1 MKISFLISTL
11 ATFIFLNCSPAKK
24 VSTPQGAPESRETPV
39 KESVGKDF
47 SFMTNLFTQYP
58 QYFDSIITKKDE
70 YRLQI
75 IYTQIDRGRN
85 NMPKFTDHYFNV
97 QPDQYFYPAST
108 IKLPIAILALQKLR
122 ELKIP
127 GLDRNTTMITE
138 TAFSGQT
145 AVYNDPA
152 SEDGRPTIANYIKK
166 ILLVSDNDAS
176 NRLYEFL
183 GQEYINNT
191 LHKMGFDDAQILHRL
206 SIGMTEEENRNT
218 NPIRFLNAEGKLI
231 YEKPAETS
239 QLGYDKRNIKLGKGY
254 YSKGQVIH
262 EPFDFSS
269 KNRLTIET
277 LHGLLKSIIFPEA
290 VSRKQRF
297 KLDKEDYSFLRKYM
311 SMYSTESK
319 YPSYNSPGYWDTY
332 VKFLFYGSEKQKPEP
347 HIRIFNKVGDAYGFL
362 TDIAYIVDYN
372 NNIEFLLSATIHCNR
387 DGIYND
393 DKYEYETIGLP
404 FMKNLGRII
413 YEHELKRP
421 RKYKPDLSTSRP
433 D

>member
-1 MKISFLISTL
+1 MF
-11 ATFIFLNCSPAKK
+11 NCSPVKK
-24 VSTPQGAPESRETPV
+24 VPAPAGNQAPEATTEKNTDE
-39 KESVGKDF
+39 KNI
-47 SFMTNLFTQYP
+47 SFMTNLLGQFP
-58 QYFDSIITKKDE
+58 QFFDSIVAKKDE

-75 IYTQIDRGRN
+75 IYTQVDRGRN
-85 NMPKFTDHYFNV
+85 NMPKFTNHYFNV

-108 IKLPIAILALQKLR
+108 IKLPIAILALQKLH

-127 GLDRNTTMITE
+127 GLNRNTTMITE

-183 GQEYINNT
+183 GQEYINTT

-218 NPIRFLNAEGKLI
+218 NPIRFLDAEGKLI

-239 QLGYDKRNIKLGKGY
+239 RLDYEKRNTRLGKGY
-254 YSKGQVIH
+254 FSGGQLKN
-262 EPFDFSS
+262 EPFDFSG
-269 KNRLTIET
+269 KNRLTLET

-290 VSRKQRF
+290 VSRRQRF
-297 KLDKEDYSFLRKYM
+297 NLDKEDYIFLRKYM
-311 SMYSTESK
+311 SMFCTESK
-319 YPSYNSPGYWDTY
+319 YPSYNSPDYWDTY
-332 VKFLFYGSEKQKPEP
+332 VKFLFYGTEKQEPEP
-347 HIRIFNKVGDAYGFL
+347 DIRIFNKVGDAYGFL

-387 DGIYND
+387 DSIYND
-393 DKYEYETIGLP
+393 DKYEYETVGFP

-413 YEHELKRP
+413 YEHELKRL

-433 D
+433 DYNN

>member
-11 ATFIFLNCSPAKK
+11 VIIVSLNCSPVKK
-24 VSTPQGAPESRETPV
+24 APTSQRTRET
-39 KESVGKDF
+39 EDS
-47 SFMTNLFTQYP
+47 SFLTNLFTQYP
-58 QYFDSIITKKDE
+58 QFFDSIFVRKDE

-85 NMPKFTDHYFNV
+85 NRPKFTDHYFNV

-138 TAFSGQT
+138 TGFSGQT

-183 GQEYINNT
+183 GQEYINKT
-191 LHKMGFDDAQILHRL
+191 LHKMGYDDAQILHRL

-239 QLGYDKRNIKLGKGY
+239 RLVYDKRNTKLGKGY
-254 YSKGQVIH
+254 YSGGNIIK

-269 KNRLTIET
+269 KNRLTIES
-277 LHGLLKSIIFPEA
+277 LHQILKSIIFPRD
-290 VSRKQRF
+290 VSRRQRF
-297 KLDKEDYSFLRKYM
+297 NLDKEDYNFLRKYL
-311 SMYSTESK
+311 SMYPTESK
-319 YPSYNSPGYWDTY
+319 YPSYNSPGYWDNY
-332 VKFLFYGSEKQKPEP
+332 VKFLFYGSEKQKPDP
-347 HIRIFNKVGDAYGFL
+347 QIRIFNKVGDAYGFL
-362 TDIAYIVDYN
+362 TDIAYIADYN

-387 DGIYND
+387 DAIYND
-393 DKYEYETIGLP
+393 DKYEYETIGFP

-433 D
+433 DYNN

>member
-1 MKISFLISTL
+1 MKINFLISTL
-11 ATFIFLNCSPAKK
+11 VIIFFLNCSPVKK
-24 VSTPQGAPESRETPV
+24 VSTSQRSREP
-39 KESVGKDF
+39 EDF
-47 SFMTNLFTQYP
+47 SFMTNLFKQYP
-58 QYFDSIITKKDE
+58 QFFDSIIVKKDE
-70 YRLQI
+70 YRLQV

-85 NMPKFTDHYFNV
+85 NRPKFTNHYFNV

-127 GLDRNTTMITE
+127 KLDRNTTMITE

-183 GQEYINNT
+183 GQEYINTT

-218 NPIRFLNAEGKLI
+218 NPIRFLDAEGKLI

-239 QLGYDKRNIKLGKGY
+239 GLDFDKRNTKLGKGY
-254 YSKGQVIH
+254 YSGGQVIN

-290 VSRKQRF
+290 VSRRQRF
-297 KLDKEDYSFLRKYM
+297 NLDKEDYNFLRKYM

-319 YPSYNSPGYWDTY
+319 YPSYNLPGYWDTY
-332 VKFLFYGSEKQKPEP
+332 VKFLFYGSEKQKAEP

-362 TDIAYIVDYN
+362 TDIAYIFDYN

-413 YEHELKRP
+413 YEQELKRS

-433 D
+433 DYNN

>member
-11 ATFIFLNCSPAKK
+11 VIIVSLNCSPVKK
-24 VSTPQGAPESRETPV
+24 APTSQRTRET
-39 KESVGKDF
+39 GDF
-47 SFMTNLFTQYP
+47 SILTNLFTQYP
-58 QYFDSIITKKDE
+58 QFFDSIFVRKDE

-85 NMPKFTDHYFNV
+85 NRPKFTDHYFNV

-138 TAFSGQT
+138 TGFSGQT

-183 GQEYINNT
+183 GQEYINKT
-191 LHKMGFDDAQILHRL
+191 LHKMGYDDAQILHRL

-239 QLGYDKRNIKLGKGY
+239 RLVYDKRNTKLGKGY
-254 YSKGQVIH
+254 YSGGNIIK

-269 KNRLTIET
+269 KNRLTIES
-277 LHGLLKSIIFPEA
+277 LHQILKSIIFPRD
-290 VSRKQRF
+290 VSRRQRF
-297 KLDKEDYSFLRKYM
+297 NLDKEDYNFLRKYL
-311 SMYSTESK
+311 SMYPTESK
-319 YPSYNSPGYWDTY
+319 YPSYNSPGYWDNY
-332 VKFLFYGSEKQKPEP
+332 VKFLFYGSEKQKPDP
-347 HIRIFNKVGDAYGFL
+347 QIRIFNKVGDAYGFL
-362 TDIAYIVDYN
+362 TDIAYIADYN

-387 DGIYND
+387 DAIYND
-393 DKYEYETIGLP
+393 DKYEYETIGFP

-433 D
+433 DYNN

>member
-1 MKISFLISTL
+1 M
-11 ATFIFLNCSPAKK
+11 LNCSPAKK
-24 VSTPQGAPESRETPV
+24 VPAPAGTQSPEATTEKKTD
-39 KESVGKDF
+39 EKDI
-47 SFMTNLFTQYP
+47 SFMTSLLTQYP
-58 QYFDSIITKKDE
+58 QYFDSILAKKDE

-85 NMPKFTDHYFNV
+85 NMPKFTNHYFNV

-108 IKLPIAILALQKLR
+108 IKLPIAILALQKLH

-127 GLDRNTTMITE
+127 GLNRNTTMITE

-145 AVYNDPA
+145 AVYNDPT

-183 GQEYINNT
+183 GQEYINAT
-191 LHKMGFDDAQILHRL
+191 LRKMGFDDAQILHRL
-206 SIGMTEEENRNT
+206 SIAMTEEENRNT
-218 NPIRFLNAEGKLI
+218 NPIRFLDAEGKLI
-231 YEKPAETS
+231 HEKPAETS
-239 QLGYDKRNIKLGKGY
+239 RLDYEKRNTRLGKGY
-254 YSKGQVIH
+254 FSGGQLKN
-262 EPFDFSS
+262 EPFDFSA
-269 KNRLTIET
+269 KNRLTLET

-290 VSRKQRF
+290 VSRRQRF
-297 KLDKEDYSFLRKYM
+297 NLDKEDYIFLRRYM
-311 SMYSTESK
+311 SMFCTESK
-319 YPSYNSPGYWDTY
+319 YPSYNSPDYWDTY
-332 VKFLFYGSEKQKPEP
+332 VKFLFYGTEKQKPEP

-362 TDIAYIVDYN
+362 TDISYIVDYN

-387 DGIYND
+387 DSIYND
-393 DKYEYETIGLP
+393 DKYEYETVGFP

-421 RKYKPDLSTSRP
+421 RKYTPDLSKSRY
-433 D
+433 DYNN